1 LTFGLDMPA
10 DVNAGTPAEL
20 ARAAE
25 ALGFDLISV
34 SDHPA
39 GTAPTNE
46 TWTMLAF
53 VAAATTRIGLATRV
67 LGVPFRPPAMV
78 AKMAETLDRLSGGRL
93 VLGLGGGASD
103 DEIREFGLPVPTPG
117 EKVTGL
123 AEAVQV
129 IRGLWTEPRFTFDGA
144 RYRTDAA
151 DLSPKPV
158 RHIPIWFGTYGPRA
172 LELTGRMAD
181 GWIPSLGYVPAERLP
196 VLRDA
201 VLAAAERA
209 GRPRDA
215 VTCALNLEVH
225 LDDGLRGPQ
234 GEASRA
240 GLAGGLRGP
249 QGEASRAGLAG
260 GATPTDH
267 LVAGPPEVVAQRLAQ
282 LAALGFTVLNLKV
295 PAPGGADRAKLV
307 ERIATEVLPL
317 VRAA

>member
-1 LTFGLDMPA
+1 LTFGLDVPA
-10 DVNAGTPAEL
+10 TVDTGSPVEL

-39 GTAPTNE
+39 GTASTNE

-53 VAAATTRIGLATRV
+53 AAAATTRIGLMTRV

-103 DEIREFGLPVPTPG
+103 DEIRQFGLPVPTPG
-117 EKVTGL
+117 EKVAGL
-123 AEAVQV
+123 ADAVRV
-129 IRGLWTEPRFTFDGA
+129 IRGLWTEPAFTFEGA
-144 RYRTDAA
+144 RYRTEAA
-151 DLSPKPV
+151 HLSPKPD
-158 RHIPIWFGTYGPRA
+158 RHIPLWFGTYGPRA
-172 LELTGRMAD
+172 LDLTGRVAD
-181 GWIPSLGYVPAERLP
+181 GWIPSLGYASAEQLP

-201 VLAAAERA
+201 VLAAAEKA
-209 GRPRDA
+209 GRSPDT

-225 LDDGLRGPQ
+225 LDH
-234 GEASRA
+234 A
-240 GLAGGLRGP
+240 
-249 QGEASRAGLAG
+249 
-260 GATPTDH
+260 ATPTDD
-267 LVAGPPEVVAQRLAQ
+267 LVAGPPEVVAERLAQ
-282 LAALGFTVLNLKV
+282 LAALGFTVLNIKV
-295 PAPGGADRAKLV
+295 PAPGGADRAELV

>member
-1 LTFGLDMPA
+1 LTFGLDVPATAGASTPA
-10 DVNAGTPAEL
+10 DL

-25 ALGFDLISV
+25 SFGYDLISV

-53 VAAATTRIGLATRV
+53 AAAATSRIGLMTRV

-103 DEIREFGLPVPTPG
+103 DEIRQFGLPVPTPG
-117 EKVTGL
+117 EKVAGL
-123 AEAVQV
+123 ADAVSV
-129 IRGLWTEPRFTFDGA
+129 IRGLWTESEFTFAGT

-151 DLSPKPV
+151 DLSPKPE
-158 RHIPIWFGTYGPRA
+158 RHIPLWFGTYGPRA
-172 LELTGRMAD
+172 LELTGRVAD

-215 VTCALNLEVH
+215 ITCALNLEVH
-225 LDDGLRGPQ
+225 LDDS
-234 GEASRA
+234 AA
-240 GLAGGLRGP
+240 
-249 QGEASRAGLAG
+249 
-260 GATPTDH
+260 PTDD
-267 LVAGPPEVVAQRLAQ
+267 LVAGPPAAVAQRLGE
-282 LAALGFTVLNLKV
+282 LAALGFTTLNIKV

-317 VRAA
+317 VRAAM

>member
-1 LTFGLDMPA
+1 MPA
-10 DVNAGTPAEL
+10 TIDAGDPAEL

-25 ALGFDLISV
+25 SLGFDLISV

-39 GTAPTNE
+39 GTASTNE

-53 VAAATTRIGLATRV
+53 AAAATTRIGLMTRV
-67 LGVPFRPPAMV
+67 LGVPFRLPAMV

-103 DEIREFGLPVPTPG
+103 DEIRQFGLPVPTPG
-117 EKVTGL
+117 QKVTGL
-123 AEAVQV
+123 AEAVSV
-129 IRGLWTEPRFTFDGA
+129 IRGLWTEPGFSFDGA

-151 DLSPKPV
+151 DLSPKPA
-158 RHIPIWFGTYGPRA
+158 RAIPLWFGTFGPRA
-172 LELTGRMAD
+172 LELTGRVAD

-196 VLRDA
+196 VLREA

-225 LDDGLRGPQ
+225 LDD
-234 GEASRA
+234 A
-240 GLAGGLRGP
+240 
-249 QGEASRAGLAG
+249 
-260 GATPTDH
+260 ATPTDD
-267 LVAGPPEVVAQRLAQ
+267 LVAGPPEVVAARLAQ
-282 LAALGFTVLNLKV
+282 LAGLGFTVLNLKV
-295 PAPGGADRAKLV
+295 PAPGGSDRATLV

-317 VRAA
+317 VRA